1 VFRHRFGLYDFISYF
16 GNGKAPVHETKYECS
31 ALLQCKQSVLL
42 FYHLARSTMIR
53 RVLLLAG
60 MMLVVSLPMWSG
72 NGRPESDDEIRAKL
86 LALLANDGGAAGTEF
101 CFSFPPCFAD
111 ESVGCQNR
119 IMLFFASAS
128 RARVLVEVEGQ
139 GYQRVFFTQPYQIYP
154 LEMVPG
160 NAQPYEKKGN
170 EAAPPEQVYP
180 GKAIRI
186 RSSAPIVVY
195 GVTRFCATS
204 DSFLAYPIRVLGK
217 EYIVSSMA
225 DMTWMYPGYNLPS
238 ETVIAAPYDNTKVTV
253 TIGGNAMTET
263 SGGLRPGQTR
273 TWTLNRND
281 VLAIATGNNFREG
294 DLSGTLIRASK
305 PVAVLSGNQCAN
317 VPTDLRWCDFIDDME
332 IPTDMWGKV
341 YLVPRVPTRRYAPM
355 VKIFAKE
362 PQTQVFRNGSYW
374 RNIQTKGG
382 VEGVGFIYD
391 RASASGNNEV
401 TMFSGDKPI
410 AVTFFNTGQEDDGVV
425 SDPFQMTIYPIEQY
439 QREVIFC
446 TPGSQGVPSFDQ
458 NYVAV
463 VYPLTDQGT
472 MPPDLEIGQVVG
484 GQVQWQPIS
493 AAFGPN
499 VGDIF
504 PVPVNGKRYAV
515 KVLRLNDAVYRIR
528 CSQPFAAYSFGF
540 SNYDSY
546 GHPTSAAFKVQLPDT
561 IPPRPRY
568 VVNCDGTV
576 SGVNGGDPDVTDYP
590 DDDNIRSNLA
600 EIYLDPASKNYTLDY
615 DPFEVGTTRTTRWR
629 LTVDDPDQDAI
640 AYVVFRDRAGNDTVI
655 TVEYKARKITI
666 QPSDVNFGML
676 RKGDVAT
683 RTLDVVNEGTAPI
696 RVTRLEFKNG
706 GQGVFEIVNNPIPFD
721 LQPQE
726 RRQIT
731 IRYTAT
737 NDGVVRDSIGVG
749 DECVFRYRRLVVG
762 QTGEPVIDV
771 SHPAARPLDFGDV
784 GVGTSQTRTFTV
796 FSRGTV
802 RLTITRATGPTDPAF
817 VPEAAVG
824 QISPAAPLIL
834 SEQGGVNDSRNFTV
848 TFTPTAEQ
856 VYTATIT
863 FSSDANRID
872 SVVYLRGR
880 GVKPGLSVAPLDFGE
895 KRINPTQPYPYLS
908 DWQTIAMLDPR
919 NDGTQDVTIR
929 GVTVSNDTYGNGT
942 AFTFDPPLN
951 QVQVVD
957 IPPGQSYSSVV
968 GRPIYVYFA
977 PQAVG
982 PHEITV
988 SFDNSTGEPRTATIR
1003 GVGIAPR
1010 VTITPT
1016 VTFGP
1021 IEAGTAP
1028 DVKQVTV
1035 TNLSR
1040 QDWQYADTLHLR
1052 DLVPEVPMTIGA
1064 DGTYGTENFTFDR
1077 QSLNLPRTLLPGQS
1091 VTFDASYF
1099 VAVPGTNVTNTA
1111 TLVTVSDALE
1121 EARSVWNGSAY
1132 SGVAR
1137 IDVAPA
1143 SGDVCVGSTTNLTV
1157 RVTNTG
1163 DVPVT
1168 ALTFVRFTGPAA
1180 SMFSPPTNLPL
1191 PNPIPKGGTYDL
1203 IVPFTPSIPGGPHT
1217 AQIVLRINNE
1227 PTEYT
1232 ATLSGNGL
1240 QQTAVIATI
1249 SETFDIPQGSESLPK
1264 LVRFQAAQPVTMGNV
1279 TSFRMRVTF
1288 NISAFAPILQNGQPV
1303 IRVLGP
1309 LAAAGWTVGNDVT
1322 VSYDAATSQGTIEF
1336 SLNGTTPL
1344 RMQVGDDLF
1353 GIELTATM
1361 PSVQPTD
1368 GGFVVKLETVSVND
1382 QCVVIQTRDG
1392 IMRINPVCA
1401 FNLRFVKITT
1411 TSFNVRVN
1419 PNPINGTGADIRF
1432 GVGYD
1437 APTTLELIST
1447 SGDVVATLVRGEL
1460 KAGEYTVRF
1469 VPNGI
1474 ASGSY
1479 MLRMRSGDY
1488 TETVPIIIEK

>member
-1 VFRHRFGLYDFISYF
+1 MILRF
-16 GNGKAPVHETKYECS
+16 
-31 ALLQCKQSVLL
+31 VLV
-42 FYHLARSTMIR
+42 AI
-53 RVLLLAG
+53 
-60 MMLVVSLPMWSG
+60 VSITASLTVWSG
-72 NGRPESDDEIRAKL
+72 NTRPETKDEIRAKL
-86 LALLANDGGAAGTEF
+86 VSLLARDGGAAGTEF
-101 CFSFPPCFAD
+101 YFSFPPCYEVPGGGNALALYIAAAT
-111 ESVGCQNR
+111 R
-119 IMLFFASAS
+119 T
-128 RARVLVEVEGQ
+128 RVLIEVEGRGFQ
-139 GYQRVFFTQPYQIYP
+139 TIRFTIPNDVI
-154 LEMVPG
+154 EVVIAPG
-160 NAQPYEKKGN
+160 TGQAYTKDPM
-170 EAAPPEQVYP
+170 AAPPPDQVWP
-180 GKAIRI
+180 GAGLHIKAN
-186 RSSAPIVVY
+186 APIVVY
-195 GVTRFCATS
+195 GVTRFQYTT
-204 DSFLAYPIRVLGK
+204 DSFLAYPVHTLGK

-225 DMTWMYPGYNLPS
+225 DMTWMYPGYVLPS
-238 ETVIAAPYDNTKVTV
+238 EFTVTAPYDNTRV
-253 TIGGNAMTET
+253 TIKVGGNAQTVT
-263 SGGLRPGQTR
+263 ASGLRPGQSR
-273 TWTLNRND
+273 TWTLNRGD
-281 VLAIATGNNFREG
+281 VLVVSTDKDAKEG
-294 DLSGTLIRASK
+294 DLSGTLVTATK
-305 PVAVLSGNQCAN
+305 PVAVVSGNQCAN
-317 VPTDLRWCDFIDDME
+317 VPTDLRWCDFISDME
-332 IPTDMWGKV
+332 IPTDLWGKM
-341 YLVPRVPTRRYAPM
+341 YYVPRVPSRRNAGM
-355 VKIFAKE
+355 IKIFAKE
-362 PQTQVFRNGSYW
+362 PNTRIFRNGSYW

-382 VEGVGFIYD
+382 IEGTGFIYE
-391 RASASGNNEV
+391 RATPDGLAGV
-401 TMFSGDKPI
+401 AAISGDKPI
-410 AVTFFNTGQEDDGVV
+410 AVTFFNPGQEDDNVAT
-425 SDPFQMTIYPIEQY
+425 DPFQLTIYPVEQY

-446 TPGSQGVPSFDQ
+446 TPGARGASLTPFPQ
-458 NYVAV
+458 NYIIL
-463 VYPLTDQGT
+463 VYPLTENNT
-472 MPPDLEIGQVVG
+472 IPEDLEWGQVVG
-484 GQVQWQPIS
+484 GQITWRSV
-493 AAFGPN
+493 ATVFGSSI
-499 VGDIF
+499 GDVF
-504 PVPVNGKRYAV
+504 PVTYQGKRYAA
-515 KVLRLNDAVYRIR
+515 KVLSIPVGAFRVR
-528 CSQPFAAYSFGF
+528 CSQPFAIYSYGG

-546 GHPTSAAFKVQLPDT
+546 GHPTSAAFNVQLPDT
-561 IPPRPRY
+561 VPPVPRY
-568 VVNCDGTV
+568 IVNCDGTV

-590 DDDNIRSNLA
+590 NDDEIRSNLA
-600 EIYLDPASKNYTLDY
+600 MIYLDPENTRNYTLDY
-615 DPFEVGTTRTTRWR
+615 DPFIPGETRSTRWR
-629 LTVDDPDQDAI
+629 LTVDDPDQDAV

-655 TVEYKARKITI
+655 VVEYKARKITI
-666 QPSDVNFGML
+666 QPGDVDFGML

-683 RTLDVVNEGTAPI
+683 RTLEVVNEGTAPI

-749 DECVFRYRRLVVG
+749 DDCVFRYRRLVVG

-817 VPEAAVG
+817 VPEAALG
-824 QISPAAPLIL
+824 QISPIAPLVL
-834 SEQGGVNDSRNFTV
+834 SEQGGGNDSRNFSV

-951 QVQVVD
+951 QVPVVD
-957 IPPGQSYSSVV
+957 IPPGQSYSNVV

-988 SFDNSTGEPRTATIR
+988 SFDNSTGEPRTATIS

-1021 IEAGTAP
+1021 IEAGTTP

-1052 DLVPEVPMTIGA
+1052 DLVPEVGGTIGA
-1064 DGTYGTENFTFDR
+1064 DGTYGSENFTFDR

-1121 EARSVWNGSAY
+1121 EARSVWTGSAY

-1137 IDVAPA
+1137 IDVASA

-1168 ALTFVRFTGPAA
+1168 TLTFVRFMGPAA
-1180 SMFSPPTNLPL
+1180 NMFSPPTNLPL

-1203 IVPFTPSIPGGPHT
+1203 IVPFTPTVPGGPHT

-1227 PTEYT
+1227 ATEYT
-1232 ATLSGNGL
+1232 GALSGNGL
-1240 QQTAVIATI
+1240 QQTTLVETV

-1288 NISAFAPILQNGQPV
+1288 DISAFAPILQNGQPV

-1322 VSYDAATSQGTIEF
+1322 VSYNAATSQGIVEF
-1336 SLNGTTPL
+1336 TLNGTTPL
-1344 RMQVGDDLF
+1344 RVQAGDDLF

-1361 PSVQPTD
+1361 PSVLPTD
-1368 GGFVVKLETVSVND
+1368 GGFLVKVEPVSIND